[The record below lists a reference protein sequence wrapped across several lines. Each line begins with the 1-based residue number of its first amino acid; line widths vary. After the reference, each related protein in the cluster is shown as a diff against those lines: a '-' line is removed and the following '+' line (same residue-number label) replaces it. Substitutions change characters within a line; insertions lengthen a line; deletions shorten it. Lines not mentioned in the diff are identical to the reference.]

1 MPFALRGILIA
12 LIVGFM
18 AAPQALA
25 QELAP
30 LIAWVGKSQQTA
42 PVEGRV
48 ARLLGLNKDGKPMRF
63 TAVTTAY
70 LDGARTVHLLKSPQ
84 GDMLLFSQGKARQ
97 GQWFLTNGTGDTVQ
111 VLSMSLD
118 GPPLRTISATQSFFF
133 GVGAVIN
140 VGVNQPEG
148 VYTATFDVMANY
160 L

>member
-1 MPFALRGILIA
+1 MSFALRGVLIA

-48 ARLLGLNKDGKPMRF
+48 ARLLGLNKDGKPIRF

-97 GQWFLTNGTGDTVQ
+97 GQWFLTNGTGALLRSAQWVPTSANPQLTDAAGVT
-111 VLSMSLD
+111 
-118 GPPLRTISATQSFFF
+118 PLFTETKAFWK
-133 GVGAVIN
+133 
-140 VGVNQPEG
+140 NQLGRP
-148 VYTATFDVMANY
+148 VR
-160 L
+160 